1 MGEPKFQYKNPLT
14 LQLSSGLTASID
26 GNEFTNRQ
34 IQGAIDENVTLRIGQ
49 AVETTSNT
57 TFNAVTSSNTIK
69 IGDNSLFLGDGFISS
84 SNSVVA
90 HTGSIVV
97 TENVVAPTMTTNGQ
111 LNYGSF
117 EISVTGSTTLFDS
130 GSSRFGDTLDDTHI
144 ISGSTSISGSFGL
157 SQTTPNEISNDTAL
171 ADSSANAYATEN
183 AIFNYIDGTAT
194 TQANVPNRLAYLRK
208 SFVHTGSF
216 TTVATSSFTAVTAS
230 APSGITATNEQ
241 DFMFFINGMLIE
253 NDALTI
259 VQKTSTNLELRLNTT
274 ELGYEIASA
283 DEIIA
288 FGKFNS

>member
-157 SQTTPNEISNDTAL
+157 SQTTLNEISNDTAL
-171 ADSSANAYATEN
+171 ADSSANAYVTEN